1 MTDQGVDY
9 KEELLRQIEGL
20 SAEKIKEIL
29 DFAYFISAKD
39 AIDPSQAYFWTK
51 KWQAMESEADQDK
64 EKGNILGDGTV
75 DSLLR
80 ELRE

>member
-1 MTDQGVDY
+1 MVDQGVEY

-20 SAEKIKEIL
+20 PSEKVKEIL

-51 KWQAMESEADQDK
+51 KWQAMEAEADQDK
-64 EKGNILGDGTV
+64 EKGNIFGDGSV
-75 DSLLR
+75 DGLLR